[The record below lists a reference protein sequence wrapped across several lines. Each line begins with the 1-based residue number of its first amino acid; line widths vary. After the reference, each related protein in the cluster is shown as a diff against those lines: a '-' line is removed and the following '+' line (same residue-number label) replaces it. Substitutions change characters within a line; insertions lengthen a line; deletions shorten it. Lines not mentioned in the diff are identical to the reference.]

1 MPIKVLLTFALSG
14 VMAYALVQRTV
25 PSIVKS
31 VTIVFV
37 AAGMYF
43 VWLPQHTT
51 MVANWLGVGRGTDLL
66 IYVWIILSF
75 AVGLNLNFK
84 VRAARREITEVTRAL
99 ALATAREPGPPRAVR
114 DSAVVDRGA
123 DDEDEVAPEHRQSPE
138 RGGAA

>member
-1 MPIKVLLTFALSG
+1 VDHGVGELTVTHAVARPRLLQEVRRIAHRLHATG
-14 VMAYALVQRTV
+14 DDD
-25 PSIVKS
+25 
-31 VTIVFV
+31 
-37 AAGMYF
+37 
-43 VWLPQHTT
+43 
-51 MVANWLGVGRGTDLL
+51 LGVAEQDALRAERDGEE